1 MSLQGLGTMAKLNI
15 DHRDIEVPEGTKVI
29 EAAEKLGI
37 MIPRFC
43 YHPALGSLGACR
55 MCAVK
60 FLEGPV
66 KGVEM
71 SCMIEAKDGM
81 VVSTTDPEAVDFRRA
96 VIEWLMLNH
105 PHDCPVCDE
114 GGHCLLQ
121 DETVSG
127 GHGLRRYLGLKR
139 TYLDQY
145 LGEFVQH
152 EMNRCIHCW
161 RCRRF
166 YQDFAGYRDFGA
178 MQIGSHMYFG
188 RLQDGPLESPFAGNI
203 IDLCPTGVL
212 TDKPARYKGR
222 RWDLERA
229 PSLCLHCSLG
239 CNTVGSAR
247 YREVV
252 RQEARFHD
260 AVNGYFICDRGR
272 YGFAYTNHPDRP
284 RVARLGSEAVPSTEA
299 WREAARRLAQVSRDH
314 GAEAVAVWGSPRS
327 SLETQGSLLR
337 VCRQRGWLGP
347 HFFLNPSLERK
358 VKAAI
363 SRLDTG
369 IAVSLRDLEK
379 ADFVLV
385 AGVDPVQE
393 APMLALALRQ
403 AYRRG
408 ATVAVIDPRPVSL
421 PFPFEPLPVLPGDIN
436 RCLNLLSKAALG
448 QQAAEGRLEPAAAH
462 FYNSLLTGDYPG
474 DAIWQDHL
482 VSLGQKLKDCKNP
495 VMVCNTDIV
504 RETTPLLAA
513 DHARLWQA
521 AKGQAGLFYLLPG
534 PNAFGAARLSAKTD
548 ADPLAALESGSVKAL
563 LVVEAD
569 PFWSYPDRQRLIRA
583 LDNLEL
589 LVVLDY
595 LPSAMVARA
604 QVFLPTA
611 TVFEKGPSHYLNQ
624 EGRLQQARP
633 LHQGG
638 APITQVSGGSHPPR
652 EILDFIPGGEPRPAP
667 EILADLTDAMPGAAG
682 GHLEEDLWTW
692 LSQENPGL
700 SPLANLMAQGPTT
713 EARLLPD
720 PSQAAAFSGESVPE
734 PGEVPPGQVEL
745 LLVDQTFGTEE
756 LAGYSAPIQ
765 KVEEEPY
772 LTLHDDL
779 AASLGFVSG
788 DQVVLP
794 LPGGEVTVRL
804 KTAHNL
810 APGVAILP
818 RHRRL
823 DWQKAPDG
831 PVWLLAERL
840 KKL

>member
-1 MSLQGLGTMAKLNI
+1 MARLKI
-15 DHRDIEVPEGTKVI
+15 DHRDIEVPAGTKVI

-43 YHPALGSLGACR
+43 FHPALGSLGACR

-60 FLEGPV
+60 FVEGPV

-71 SCMIEAKDGM
+71 SCMIEAEDGM
-81 VVSTTDPEAVDFRRA
+81 VVSTIAPEAVEFRRS

-178 MQIGSHMYFG
+178 MQLGSKMYFG
-188 RLQDGPLESPFAGNI
+188 RFRDGPLESPFAGNI

-212 TDKPARYKGR
+212 TDKPGRYRGR
-222 RWDLERA
+222 RWDFERA

-239 CNTVGSAR
+239 CNTIGNAR

-272 YGFAYTNHPDRP
+272 YGFDYTNHPGRP
-284 RVARLGSEAVPSTEA
+284 RRARLGTKAVPVGEA
-299 WREAARRLAQVSRDH
+299 LQEAAHRLHRISRDH
-314 GAEAVAVWGSPRS
+314 GAGAVAVWGSPRS
-327 SLETQGSLLR
+327 SLETHGFLLR
-337 VCRQRGWLGP
+337 LCRQQGWLGP
-347 HFFLNPSLERK
+347 QFFLDPALERK

-369 IAVSLRDLEK
+369 IAVSLRDMEK
-379 ADFVLV
+379 SDFVMV
-385 AGVDPVQE
+385 AGVDPVHE

-403 AYRRG
+403 AYRQG
-408 ATVAVIDPRPVSL
+408 GTVVVIDPRPVSL
-421 PFPFEPLPVLPGDIN
+421 PFEFEHLPFPPGGIDLG
-436 RCLNLLSKAALG
+436 LNLISRAAFG
-448 QQAAEGRLEPAAAH
+448 HQAAAGRLESLAGNFH
-462 FYNSLLTGDYPG
+462 RLLTGDYQA
-474 DAIWQDHL
+474 DAIPQDRL
-482 VSLGQKLKDCKNP
+482 AALGRKLRDCQNP

-504 RETTPLLAA
+504 RETTPMLAA

-521 AKGQAGLFYLLPG
+521 AKGRAGLFYLLPG
-534 PNAFGAARLSAKTD
+534 PNAFGAARLSAKTA
-548 ADPLAALESGSVKAL
+548 ADPLEALESGSVKAL
-563 LVVEAD
+563 LVVESD
-569 PFWSYPDRQRLIRA
+569 PFWSYPDRLRLTRA
-583 LDNLEL
+583 LDKLEL
-589 LVVLDY
+589 LVALDY
-595 LPSAMVARA
+595 LPSATVARA

-611 TVFEKGPSHYLNQ
+611 TVFEKEASHYLNQ
-624 EGRLQQARP
+624 QGRLQEAMP

-638 APITQVSGGSHPPR
+638 APIAQVSGGSHPPR
-652 EILDFIPGGEPRPAP
+652 EFLNFIPGGEPRPAP
-667 EILADLTDAMPGAAG
+667 AILADLAETMPGAEAG
-682 GHLEEDLWTW
+682 LPPGGLWSW
-692 LSQENPGL
+692 LSRENEGF
-700 SPLANLMAQGPTT
+700 SPLAGLT
-713 EARLLPD
+713 
-720 PSQAAAFSGESVPE
+720 QAAATSEVSLLPESSRVAVFSPQVVANPE
-734 PGEVPPGQVEL
+734 EVPPGQVEL

-756 LAGYSAPIQ
+756 LAGYSAPIR
-765 KVEEEPY
+765 KVEEEPC
-772 LTLHDDL
+772 LTLHHGL
-779 AASLGFVSG
+779 AAGLGFASG
-788 DQVVLP
+788 DRVVLS

-804 KTAHNL
+804 KTGHRM

-823 DWQKAPDG
+823 EWQKVSGG
-831 PVWLLAERL
+831 PVWLPTESI

>member
-1 MSLQGLGTMAKLNI
+1 MAKLSI
-15 DHRDIEVPEGTKVI
+15 DHRDIEVPAGTKVI
-29 EAAEKLGI
+29 EAAARLGI

-71 SCMIEAKDGM
+71 SCMIEAADGM
-81 VVSTTDPEAVDFRRA
+81 VVSTTDPDAVDFRRA

-127 GHGLRRYLGLKR
+127 GHGLRRYQGLKR

-188 RLQDGPLESPFAGNI
+188 RFNDGPLESPFAGNI

-212 TDKPARYKGR
+212 TDKPARYQGR
-222 RWDLERA
+222 RWDFERA

-247 YREVV
+247 YRAVV

-272 YGFAYTNHPDRP
+272 YGFAYANHPDRP
-284 RVARLGSEAVPSTEA
+284 RTARLEARTVPSAEA
-299 WREAARRLAQVSRDH
+299 LQEVAQRLTQISRDH
-314 GAEAVAVWGSPRS
+314 GPGAVAVWGSSRS
-327 SLETQGSLLR
+327 SLETQGYLKWL
-337 VCRQRGWLGP
+337 CQGQGWLGP
-347 HFFLNPSLERK
+347 QFFLTPSLERK
-358 VKAAI
+358 VKAAV
-363 SRLDTG
+363 SRLDTD
-369 IAVSLRDLEK
+369 IAVSLGDLEK
-379 ADFVLV
+379 SDFVIV

-408 ATVAVIDPRPVSL
+408 ATVVVIDPRPVSL
-421 PFPFEPLPVLPGDIN
+421 PFEFDHLPVPPGGIN
-436 RCLNLLSKAALG
+436 LCLNLLTRTALA
-448 QQAAEGRLEPAAAH
+448 QPAAEGRLEPAAAQ
-462 FYNSLLTGDYPG
+462 FYRLLAGYYPG
-474 DAIWQDHL
+474 DACLQDRL
-482 VSLGQKLKDCKNP
+482 AALGGKLGDCQNP
-495 VMVCNTDIV
+495 AIVCNTDIV

-513 DHARLWQA
+513 DHARLWKA
-521 AKGQAGLFYLLPG
+521 AKGRAGLFYLLPG
-534 PNAFGAARLSAKTD
+534 PNAFGAALLSAQTE

-569 PFWSYPDRQRLIRA
+569 PFWSYPDRQRLIRS
-583 LDNLEL
+583 LNNLEL
-589 LVVLDY
+589 LVALDY
-595 LPSAMVARA
+595 LPSTTVARA

-611 TVFEKGPSHYLNQ
+611 TIFEPGPSHFLNQ

-638 APITQVSGGSHPPR
+638 TPITQVSGGSHPPR
-652 EILDFIPGGEPRPAP
+652 EFLDCIPGGEPRPAS
-667 EILADLTDAMPGAAG
+667 EILADLAAALPGAEAG
-682 GHLEEDLWTW
+682 RPPGGLWNW
-692 LSQENPGL
+692 LAEAIQGF
-700 SPLANLMAQGPTT
+700 SPLANLTAADPTS

-720 PSQAAAFSGESVPE
+720 SSQVAFCFPESIPE
-734 PGEVPPGQVEL
+734 PEEVPSGQVEL
-745 LLVDQTFGTEE
+745 VLVDQTFGTEE
-756 LAGYSAPIQ
+756 LAGYSAPIR
-765 KVEEEPY
+765 KVEGEPY
-772 LTLHDDL
+772 LTLSDDL
-779 AASLGFVSG
+779 AAGLGLASG

-794 LPGGEVTVRL
+794 LPGGEVTVGL
-804 KTAHNL
+804 KTTHNM
-810 APGVAILP
+810 APGVVILP

-823 DWQKAPDG
+823 EWQKAPDG
-831 PVWLLAERL
+831 PVWLPTAKIR
-840 KKL
+840 KL